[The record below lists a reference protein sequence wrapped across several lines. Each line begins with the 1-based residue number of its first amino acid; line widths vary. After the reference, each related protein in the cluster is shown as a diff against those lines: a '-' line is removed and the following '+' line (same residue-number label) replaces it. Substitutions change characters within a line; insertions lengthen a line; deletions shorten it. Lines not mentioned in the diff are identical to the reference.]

1 MAILWRRKMFKKLQ
15 RKFCCLVSLM
25 TFVILASVF
34 LILNFS
40 MRSNVYSK
48 ARENLAEIRRNMD
61 DLAFPG
67 GMNRPNHGIPPR
79 YVLVLTDQDSI
90 RQIVTKED
98 FPLDRERIE
107 KVSLKVIQDKKDFG
121 SVDCFFFSYEKEQI
135 LLVDGTADFDS
146 LNKTLQISSI
156 VCSMSFVLISLF
168 AILISFW
175 VIKPYEKLYQKEKSF
190 ITNASHELKTPLS
203 IIQTNNEILLEND
216 PKNKWVKE
224 NLVQT
229 KRMHKLILELITL
242 SKIEELQGKVEM
254 ERIPVSDLL
263 FDVIVPY
270 EPVFSSKGL
279 ILKRDIENDVFL
291 IGNEEYIMKLFQV
304 FIDNGLKYTSE
315 NGCFDAMLRKEGK
328 SILISFSNTTSLDS
342 DTNLNEI
349 FDRFY
354 SLEPSKSKKNSG
366 FGIGLSI
373 AKSIIDVHHG
383 KVSVD
388 IKDGIISFRIVFKAA

>member
-1 MAILWRRKMFKKLQ
+1 MAIPWRRKMFKKLQ

-40 MRSNVYSK
+40 MRSNVYFK
-48 ARENLAEIRRNMD
+48 ARENLAEIRRNMN

-67 GMNRPNHGIPPR
+67 PMNRPNHGIPPR

-156 VCSMSFVLISLF
+156 VCSVSFVLISLF

-229 KRMHKLILELITL
+229 KRMHKLILELITS

-254 ERIPVSDLL
+254 EKVSASDLL
-263 FDVIVPY
+263 LDVIVPY

-279 ILKRDIENDVFL
+279 VLKRDIENDVFL

-315 NGCFDAMLRKEGK
+315 KGCFEAKLKKEGK
-328 SILISFSNTTSLDS
+328 SILISFSNTTSIDS

-373 AKSIIDVHHG
+373 AKSIIDIHHG

>member
-1 MAILWRRKMFKKLQ
+1 MFKKLQ